1 MPEWAIMAENQRKQ
15 AISTVTKKFGLVAGI
30 CTAPLFIV
38 FAYFGE
44 PERGFTAWACA
55 GVILITIR
63 LFWGLRSRVW
73 FWVTI
78 TIIAFLH
85 VPLILFVPWPFKQLS
100 YVALLPVGFLD
111 FALAYGIIR
120 LVENV
125 IERNEASDTGVSSG

>member
-1 MPEWAIMAENQRKQ
+1 MAESKRKQ
-15 AISTVTKKFGLVAGI
+15 AIYPVTKKFGLVAGI
-30 CTAPLFIV
+30 CTAPLFII

-44 PERGFTAWACA
+44 PDRGFTAWACA
-55 GVILITIR
+55 EVILITIR
-63 LFWGLRSRVW
+63 FFWGLRSRVW

-78 TIIAFLH
+78 TIIALLH

-120 LVENV
+120 LVENR
-125 IERNEASDTGVSSG
+125 IESDGRPTRGSALGGPKGQL